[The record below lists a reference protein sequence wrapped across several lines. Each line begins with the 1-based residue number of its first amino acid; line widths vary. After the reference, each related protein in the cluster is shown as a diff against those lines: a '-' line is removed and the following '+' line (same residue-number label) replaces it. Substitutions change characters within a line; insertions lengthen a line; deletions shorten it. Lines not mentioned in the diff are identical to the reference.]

1 MKNGGYF
8 TLDKILCAVGGAVA
22 AAALLSGIIYF
33 VIYKFRLSTLMQRLN
48 REYGERRNG
57 KHAHAPRP

>member
-1 MKNGGYF
+1 M
-8 TLDKILCAVGGAVA
+8 DKILCAVGGAVA

-48 REYGERRNG
+48 SEYGERRNG
-57 KHAHAPRP
+57 KHTHAPRP